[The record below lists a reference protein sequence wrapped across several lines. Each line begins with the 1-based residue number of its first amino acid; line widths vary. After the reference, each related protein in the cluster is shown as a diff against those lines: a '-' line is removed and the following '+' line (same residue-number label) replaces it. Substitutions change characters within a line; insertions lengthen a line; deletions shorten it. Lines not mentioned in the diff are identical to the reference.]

1 MWQVPPPG
9 WTTQPAANSPVW
21 AHSHQQP
28 AQPPYAGPSYYGP
41 PPPTP
46 YGNPQHVTQ
55 QYDTPC
61 SSTQPDLQMRQRTV
75 STDVAY
81 HPYKPPSASSKP
93 ICFVDTTQQAAA
105 AATSGSI
112 DPLQQ
117 CRPKRKR
124 ITPEQLVKLVAIFD
138 TTDSPSYEIRETL
151 STECGMTNREVQV
164 WFQNRRA
171 KPYSPQ
177 AQGGYLAGPSAPR
190 HGPHPPATVS
200 PPLPQGLPS
209 PYYGVV
215 TPPLTVT
222 TPSLASPSSASV
234 SSYFSRNDAPYT
246 PSTGTLSSPAA
257 TFFRLTLDSPRL
269 PPLSPTFGSESSI
282 VSSPKASLPEALIT
296 LAPIRT
302 PQTWNRLA
310 LPSAKS
316 SPLSRPMHRRSISDS
331 AAHAAMLPPATKEIV
346 KASAL
351 ARPAA
356 VRLPSLRGLLNDDA
370 QAPFGTSSAPTSP
383 VDSLNPLPSTSRV
396 VDEPQSGDAATGDES
411 TYSYPPSAAALA
423 ARLQR
428 PSLIS
433 RYSSLDIHRAPSR
446 DRRVASVASSN
457 GDGSVRMSID
467 EDTPSDGGETARG
480 DDLSRRTSVDT
491 EAAGEARLGLG
502 MLVAAASELRADDEK
517 EARYLAASKQMR

>member
-1 MWQVPPPG
+1 MLLYQ
-9 WTTQPAANSPVW
+9 
-21 AHSHQQP
+21 
-28 AQPPYAGPSYYGP
+28 
-41 PPPTP
+41 
-46 YGNPQHVTQ
+46 
-55 QYDTPC
+55 
-61 SSTQPDLQMRQRTV
+61 
-75 STDVAY
+75 
-81 HPYKPPSASSKP
+81 
-93 ICFVDTTQQAAA
+93 
-105 AATSGSI
+105 
-112 DPLQQ
+112 
-117 CRPKRKR
+117 
-124 ITPEQLVKLVAIFD
+124 
-138 TTDSPSYEIRETL
+138 
-151 STECGMTNREVQV
+151 
-164 WFQNRRA
+164 
-171 KPYSPQ
+171 PYSPQ
-177 AQGGYLAGPSAPR
+177 AQAGYLAGPSAPR
-190 HGPHPPATVS
+190 YGPHPPAMVS

-370 QAPFGTSSAPTSP
+370 QAPSGTSSAPTSP

-411 TYSYPPSAAALA
+411 KYSYPPSAAALA